1 MIDLTLT
8 GIPENQAILDE
19 LGGIDYLRPPME
31 ESLALLHDPMARYP
45 SQPSGKTY
53 RRTAPYAI
61 PWTSRITSTCTDIKG
76 VLGNNA
82 RDKRGRA
89 YGPYVGADP
98 AGPERN
104 QAFIHQGRWP
114 HDAGVMRDNESE
126 IRARFDRRLQN
137 VANGE
142 R

>member
-1 MIDLTLT
+1 MIDLTIT

-19 LGGIDYLRPPME
+19 LGGIDYLRSPME

-45 SQPSGKTY
+45 SQPAGTIY
-53 RRTAPYAI
+53 RRTGTYGRT
-61 PWTSRITSTCTDIKG
+61 WTSRITTTGNDIKG

-89 YGPYVGADP
+89 YGPFVGADP
-98 AGPERN
+98 AGAEPN
-104 QAFIHQGRWP
+104 QAFVHQGRWP
-114 HDAGVMRDNESE
+114 TDVQVMRDNESD

-137 VANGE
+137 VANGQS
-142 R
+142 